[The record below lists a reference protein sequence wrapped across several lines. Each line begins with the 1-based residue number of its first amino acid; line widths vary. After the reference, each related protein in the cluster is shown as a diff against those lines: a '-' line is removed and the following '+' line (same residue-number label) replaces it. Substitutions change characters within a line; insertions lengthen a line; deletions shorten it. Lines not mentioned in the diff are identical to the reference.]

1 MVLWARKCNFI
12 AVAYLLFRLLA
23 VVFNG
28 ISLDSKTC
36 DFTKNL
42 VAVKTLQHGPLIQ
55 PVSHTMVS
63 IKGSS
68 GLAKKFFCCLFP
80 QTEFYFQLF
89 KKLVQF
95 E

>member
-55 PVSHTMVS
+55 PVSQTMVS
-63 IKGSS
+63 VKGSP
-68 GLAKKFFCCLFP
+68 G
-80 QTEFYFQLF
+80 
-89 KKLVQF
+89 
-95 E
+95 